1 MTLATSTKTILSDEN
16 YYSSEAG
23 QLFMSA
29 SQYKDFQSCELMAW
43 AKLNEGWEP
52 ERDPTALLVGNY
64 VHSYFES
71 QEAHKKFTGANK
83 DKLYSKRAPN
93 GLLKAFQ
100 VAEDMITAL
109 ERQQAFVKLY
119 QGEKEHIVT
128 GEIAGVQWKGKID
141 CLNVDGGYFVDIKTS
156 ADLTKKVWNERFGQR
171 VSWIADFGYYMQMAV
186 YRELLQQEFD
196 KTFTPIIAAV
206 SKQSPPAFK
215 LYTLDEYMLQ
225 FEMDEVERNAPLFDA
240 IKNGEQEPVA
250 CGNCEYC
257 RGHLQVTEFSNTE
270 D

>member
-1 MTLATSTKTILSDEN
+1 MTLTETKKILSDEN
-16 YYSSEAG
+16 YYSIESG
-23 QLFMSA
+23 QRFMSA
-29 SQYKDFQSCELMAW
+29 SQYKDFQSCQLMAW
-43 AKLNEGWEP
+43 AKLYEGWEP

-71 QEAHKKFTGANK
+71 KEAHEKFKEENK
-83 DKLYSKRAPN
+83 DKLFSKRAPN

-100 VAEDMITAL
+100 VAEDMIQAL

-141 CLNVDGGYFVDIKTS
+141 CLNVENGYFVDIKTS

-186 YRELLQQEFD
+186 YRELLHQEFG
-196 KTFTPIIAAV
+196 KSFTPIIAAV

-215 LYTLDEYMLQ
+215 LYTLDEGMLQ
-225 FEMDEVERNAPLFDA
+225 FEMDEVERNVPDFEAVKQGEKAPV
-240 IKNGEQEPVA
+240 P
-250 CGNCEYC
+250 CGDCEYC
-257 RGHLQVTEFSNTE
+257 RGHLQVTTFSDTE
-270 D
+270 E

>member
-1 MTLATSTKTILSDEN
+1 MTSTKTKKILSDEN
-16 YYSSEAG
+16 YYSIESG
-23 QLFMSA
+23 QRFMSA
-29 SQYKDFQSCELMAW
+29 SQYKDFQSCQLMAW
-43 AKLNEGWEP
+43 AKLYDGWEP

-71 QEAHKKFTGANK
+71 EKAHEKFTNANK
-83 DKLYSKRAPN
+83 DKMYSKRAPN

-100 VAEDMITAL
+100 VADDMIAAL

-141 CLNVDGGYFVDIKTS
+141 CLNVEKDYFVDIKTS

-186 YRELLQQEFD
+186 YRELLHQEFG
-196 KTFTPIIAAV
+196 KSFTPIIAAV

-215 LYTLDEYMLQ
+215 LYTLDEGLLQ
-225 FEMDEVERNAPLFDA
+225 FEMDEVERLAPEFDA
-240 IKNGEQEPVA
+240 IKQGLQKPAA
-250 CGNCEYC
+250 CGDCEYC
-257 RGHLQVTEFSNTE
+257 RGHIQVTEFSNTE